1 MATPGV
7 FWEQFFCGVIIALGY
22 QLYSWWRERHRAEEE
37 LCSDYARYQYS
48 QQGLEKDE
56 IRRYTA
62 KNSNNHNHCKFK
74 HGTQWGAQAEV
85 DRMRSLGYED
95 SERLNVYY
103 NENLKG
109 WFVGRGWKR
118 VWYSSVGIVFFCPRA
133 NNLPGFFLLV
143 IGFGGSHEQIRG
155 QKKQATGN
163 SPGQKKTF

>member
-1 MATPGV
+1 MNG
-7 FWEQFFCGVIIALGY
+7 
-22 QLYSWWRERHRAEEE
+22 ERTLLIVLRKKRVKKRSH
-37 LCSDYARYQYS
+37 
-48 QQGLEKDE
+48 
-56 IRRYTA
+56 
-62 KNSNNHNHCKFK
+62 NNHDHLKFK
-74 HGTQWGAQAEV
+74 HGTQRDAQAGV
-85 DRMRSLGYED
+85 YPTH

-163 SPGQKKTF
+163 SPGQKKRFETNNHTLFTSALITIEIFFETESWELCGNFARTL

>member
-1 MATPGV
+1 MNG
-7 FWEQFFCGVIIALGY
+7 
-22 QLYSWWRERHRAEEE
+22 ERTLLIVLRKKRVKKRSH
-37 LCSDYARYQYS
+37 
-48 QQGLEKDE
+48 
-56 IRRYTA
+56 
-62 KNSNNHNHCKFK
+62 NNHDHLKFK
-74 HGTQWGAQAEV
+74 HGTQRDAQAGV
-85 DRMRSLGYED
+85 YPTH

-163 SPGQKKTF
+163 SPGQKKTFWNKQPHIIYFGAYNNWDFFWDRVVGTLRELCTNFVRFWRRNCWF